1 MSMYD
6 NIMAAMDN
14 TIPSA
19 AAPNRALYDTSSV
32 QNESVKSYIEAKGS
46 VASASDEIDK
56 LRAKSQVYFKNAED
70 ADKNTALTNEL
81 NEARTRANESSQ
93 KIDWNSVSKEDY
105 EAALNASCG
114 VNNKQGGLDEKIQN
128 QALFKLTID
137 SMSKEEIVDSFTAFM
152 NEKEQEKWLTGIAN
166 DEKYKQYIPDE
177 ATLNAYVEETK
188 SAILDKEPRPDPND
202 DFALKS
208 TVMDTLNEV
217 HENHS
222 REVVEAKES
231 SKFTPQMTKDE
242 STQEVLNSKQNNAP
256 TTSVETAETSKQTSE
271 TSTETK
277 KGPLSRLKA
286 RFASVSNST
295 NTDTPSHNDDY
306 SKD

>member
-1 MSMYD
+1 M
-6 NIMAAMDN
+6 
-14 TIPSA
+14 
-19 AAPNRALYDTSSV
+19 
-32 QNESVKSYIEAKGS
+32 
-46 VASASDEIDK
+46 
-56 LRAKSQVYFKNAED
+56 
-70 ADKNTALTNEL
+70 
-81 NEARTRANESSQ
+81 
-93 KIDWNSVSKEDY
+93 SKEDY

-177 ATLNAYVEETK
+177 ATLNAYVE
-188 SAILDKEPRPDPND
+188 
-202 DFALKS
+202 
-208 TVMDTLNEV
+208 VMDTLNEV

-231 SKFTPQMTKDE
+231 SKFTPQITKDK
-242 STQEVLNSKQNNAP
+242 STQEVLNNKQNNAP
-256 TTSVETAETSKQTSE
+256 AASVETAETSKQTSE

-295 NTDTPSHNDDY
+295 NTDTAALF
-306 SKD
+306 